1 MPAHCV
7 LITRAT
13 NGAASDSGMNDELKR
28 KAALAALDEVR
39 PGMRLG
45 LGSGSTAA
53 HFVRGLGM
61 RVREGLSVVCV
72 PTSEATARLA
82 QAEGIP
88 LTVLDDLPDLDLT
101 VDGAD
106 EIDRK
111 LRLIKGGGGA
121 LLREKIVA
129 ASSRR
134 VIIVADASKLV
145 ETLGAFPLPIEAERF
160 GLGST
165 RRRIERIAGRLG
177 LTGELRLRREPD
189 GTLFVSDGGNAII
202 DASFG
207 RIPDP
212 EALAAALDGVPGV
225 VDHGLFLGLASNAV
239 IAHETGIEWLG
250 G

>member
-1 MPAHCV
+1 M
-7 LITRAT
+7 T
-13 NGAASDSGMNDELKR
+13 DELKR
-28 KAALAALDEVR
+28 KAATAALEAVR
-39 PGMRLG
+39 PGMHLG

-53 HFVRGLGM
+53 HFVRALGM
-61 RVREGLSVVCV
+61 KVREGLRVVCV
-72 PTSEATARLA
+72 ATSEGTARLA
-82 QAEGIP
+82 AAEGIP
-88 LTVLDDLPDLDLT
+88 LTTLDDLPELDLT

-129 ASSRR
+129 ASSRQ
-134 VIIVADASKLV
+134 VVIVADGSKLV
-145 ETLGAFPLPIEAERF
+145 DTLGAFPLPIEVDRF

-165 RRRIERIAGRLG
+165 RRRIGQLTADLG
-177 LTGELRLRREPD
+177 LTGELRLRYEP
-189 GTLFVSDGGNAII
+189 GETLFVSDGGNAII

-225 VDHGLFLGLASNAV
+225 VDHGLFLDLASNAV
-239 IAHETGIEWLG
+239 IARETGIEWLG

>member
-1 MPAHCV
+1 MV
-7 LITRAT
+7 
-13 NGAASDSGMNDELKR
+13 DELKR
-28 KAALAALDEVR
+28 RAAVAAVGEVR

-53 HFVRGLGM
+53 HFVRALGAK
-61 RVREGLSVVCV
+61 VREGLSVIGV

-82 QAEGIP
+82 AAEGIP
-88 LTVLDDLPDLDLT
+88 LTTLDDLPELDLT

-106 EIDRK
+106 ELDRK

-145 ETLGAFPLPIEAERF
+145 DTLGAFPLPIEADLF

-165 RRRIERIAGRLG
+165 RRRIGQIAGKLG
-177 LTGELRLRREPD
+177 LSGELRLRQEPG

-225 VDHGLFLGLASNAV
+225 VDHGLFLDLASNAV
-239 IAHETGIEWLG
+239 IARETGIEWLG